1 MVIAGAYYPNY
12 FVQGEIDEDRASREL
27 SGFNPRTTVMVSL
40 MAIIIIIIIGFFL
53 LTDPFLVCNDHQNP
67 DGALSMA
74 MVF

>member
-12 FVQGEIDEDRASREL
+12 FVQGEIDEDLASREL

-40 MAIIIIIIIGFFL
+40 MAIIIIIIVVFL